1 MAITIPRNLLISGKI
16 SRLVFLTT
24 IKFLILPDYGHF
36 LIPAFQTITDPARI
50 DALSDKARPNPDM
63 PHRFLFLLLCL
74 FCLTGNPVMAAEN
87 SRIRLGVLAFGTVN
101 WELTALQQARLLD
114 PRLLQIQKLAS
125 PQAGKIA
132 LQSGSVDM
140 IVSDWIWVSR
150 QRNAGSDFTFYPY
163 STTAGALVV
172 PAGSPI
178 QGVQDLQKIRLGIA
192 GGELDKNWLLL
203 QALAARKYR
212 LDLNQSLE
220 KVYGAPPLLNQ
231 QLLQGRVDAVINY
244 WHYAARLEAQGY
256 RQIIDGHGILGEL
269 GIPVKVPTLGYVFE
283 AGWGE
288 THRQALRQFFQ
299 ATRQARDL
307 LCTSDSAWQQIQ
319 PLVKADDPDTRKLL
333 RHRYCAGRISSWGA
347 AEQKAA
353 GEIYRLLK
361 THSGG
366 RLTGAAAGLSPGTF
380 WEQ

>member
-1 MAITIPRNLLISGKI
+1 M
-16 SRLVFLTT
+16 
-24 IKFLILPDYGHF
+24 
-36 LIPAFQTITDPARI
+36 
-50 DALSDKARPNPDM
+50 
-63 PHRFLFLLLCL
+63 RFRLLC
-74 FCLTGNPVMAAEN
+74 FCFFWLAANPVTAADN
-87 SRIRLGVLAFGTVN
+87 TRIRLGVLAFGTVN
-101 WELTALQQARLLD
+101 WELTTLQQARLLD
-114 PRLLQIQKLAS
+114 PQRLQIQKLAS

-150 QRNAGSDFTFYPY
+150 QRSAGLDFTFYPY

-172 PAGSPI
+172 PADSPI
-178 QGVQDLQKIRLGIA
+178 QGLQDLQKIRLGIA

-203 QALAARKYR
+203 QALAAKKYR

-256 RQIIDGHGILGEL
+256 RQIIDGQGILREL
-269 GIPVKVPTLGYVFE
+269 GIPVKIPTLGYVFKS
-283 AGWGE
+283 GWGE

-299 ATRQARDL
+299 AARQARDL

-319 PLVKADDPDTRKLL
+319 PLLKAGDSGTEKLL
-333 RHRYCAGRISSWGA
+333 RRRYCAGRITSWGA
-347 AEQKAA
+347 AGQKAA

-366 RLTGAAAGLSPGTF
+366 RLTGSAAGISPGTF
-380 WEQ
+380 WKQ